1 MLQDRD
7 LRICVNNHLSQSE
20 LEEACYRSKGR
31 KQQENSTEKSEKWHL
46 GVNMEATWG
55 PGQLQ
60 K

>member
-31 KQQENSTEKSEKWHL
+31 KQHEKSEKGHL